1 MSEQK
6 YFVRVIDHAHYMEE
20 GGEYSGGEFENRE
33 EAEKKCRE
41 IIDRSLD
48 ELFAFDI
55 SEEDLLKHFLLYGE
69 EASCEGFESEK
80 YIKARCHELVAEKHV
95 LK

>member
-33 EAEKKCRE
+33 EAERKCRE
-41 IIDRSLD
+41 IIDRSLE
-48 ELFAFDI
+48 ELFAANM

-69 EASCEGFESEK
+69 EASCERFDSKE
-80 YIKARCHELVAEKHV
+80 YIKARCHELVVEKRL